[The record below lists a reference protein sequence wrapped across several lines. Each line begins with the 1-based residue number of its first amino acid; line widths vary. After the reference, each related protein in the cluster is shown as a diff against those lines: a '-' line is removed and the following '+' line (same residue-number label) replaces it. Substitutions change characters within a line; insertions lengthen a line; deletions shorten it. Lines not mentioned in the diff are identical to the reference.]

1 MTGDASREQRSRGW
15 RAIREWVVVLLSAVV
30 IAAVLRTFVVQQFYI
45 AGPSMETTLWG
56 DDRVLVNKLA
66 YRIGEPSRGDV
77 IVFDRI
83 TTNGGEVQHDD
94 LIKRVIGLP
103 GETIELRSCDVY
115 VNGTLIDEPW
125 LPADMKDVAID
136 PAQRCGTADVEPT
149 KVGDDQVYLIG
160 DNRPMSFD
168 SRAFG
173 PVDMSLIVGK
183 AMIVI
188 WPPRDFQTL

>member
-1 MTGDASREQRSRGW
+1 
-15 RAIREWVVVLLSAVV
+15 
-30 IAAVLRTFVVQQFYI
+30 
-45 AGPSMETTLWG
+45 
-56 DDRVLVNKLA
+56 
-66 YRIGEPSRGDV
+66 
-77 IVFDRI
+77 
-83 TTNGGEVQHDD
+83 
-94 LIKRVIGLP
+94 
-103 GETIELRSCDVY
+103 
-115 VNGTLIDEPW
+115 
-125 LPADMKDVAID
+125 MKDNSID

-173 PVDMSLIVGK
+173 PVDVSLIVGK